1 MSVQASMLG
10 AGTVLDGRYHLRSE
24 GVALD
29 VGTLYE
35 AYDLQDQAPVDVV
48 VVARQAKDQTGPLIE
63 LEQSQQA
70 LDKLEAPALV
80 PYEQAGL
87 AEGQPYLVRRRLA
100 AESLADRL
108 SRQGPLDVQTSVQVA
123 ISLCEALA
131 PLHRAGLVHGSLS
144 PYSVWLAPGPGGD
157 NASGPSVLLTDVGLL
172 PALRPLQ
179 SASDQPWGRSPYLTP
194 EQVAGES
201 VHPASDVY
209 VIGSLFYTMLA
220 GRPPFRSHE
229 GPVLVLQ
236 HLRQEPP
243 SLQVLVPEVSPPLA
257 EIVQKALAKEP
268 AARYRN
274 AGQLA
279 HILRTQ
285 LRIPPAPKPSSLP
298 AVILPPAA
306 RDQLVVP
313 PPSRARRPAVRR
325 VVRNYEFIEEEEWA
339 EPREGADWLLVML
352 FVAAILAVLG
362 LVPLWR
368 AVYERYSAPPALP
381 VPASL
386 RLSGRQPAGPVQ
398 RIATAERDLGRRQ
411 VVLSVPME
419 DAVRESLS
427 VMSEPSGL
435 GWLGVADRL
444 PGPVAELDGGAILWY
459 NKESTQG
466 LFRFR
471 GHPWRAG

>member
-24 GVALD
+24 GVDLD

-35 AYDLQDQAPVDVV
+35 AYDLEDQVSVDVV
-48 VVARQAKDQTGPLIE
+48 VVVLRAQDQAEPLAE
-63 LEQSQQA
+63 LEQVQQA
-70 LDKLEAPALV
+70 VDRLEAPALV
-80 PYEQAGL
+80 PYEQVGL
-87 AEGQPYLVRRRLA
+87 AEGHPYLVRHHLE

-108 SRQGPLDVQTSVQVA
+108 SREGPLDVQRAVQIA
-123 ISLCEALA
+123 IGLCEALA
-131 PLHRAGLVHGSLS
+131 PAHRAGLVHGSLS
-144 PYSVWLAPGPGGD
+144 PYSVWLAQGPEADDAPGP
-157 NASGPSVLLTDVGLL
+157 AVLVTDVGLL

-201 VHPASDVY
+201 VQPASDVY

-220 GRPPFRSHE
+220 GRPPFRSNE

-236 HLRQEPP
+236 HLRQQPP

-257 EIVQKALAKEP
+257 EIVEKSLAKEP
-268 AARYRN
+268 VARYRN

-285 LRIPPAPKPSSLP
+285 LRIPPALRPGLLP
-298 AVILPPAA
+298 AIITQPAA
-306 RDQLVVP
+306 RDQLAVP
-313 PPSRARRPAVRR
+313 PPSRARRPTVRP

-339 EPREGADWLLVML
+339 ESRQGTDWLLVGL
-352 FVAAILAVLG
+352 FVAALLAVLG

-368 AVYERYSAPPALP
+368 AVYERYSAPPPLP

-386 RLSGRQPAGPVQ
+386 RLPSREAAELVCS
-398 RIATAERDLGRRQ
+398 IATVESGIDQGQGMLLVQTQAAEAGWNGPMAGHSTMGRPGMDLC
-411 VVLSVPME
+411 LSA
-419 DAVRESLS
+419 AVTELEARS
-427 VMSEPSGL
+427 V
-435 GWLGVADRL
+435 
-444 PGPVAELDGGAILWY
+444 LWY
-459 NKESTQG
+459 NKESTQ
-466 LFRFR
+466 RFFSS
-471 GHPWRAG
+471 

>member
-35 AYDLQDQAPVDVV
+35 AYDLQDQGAVDVV
-48 VVARQAKDQTGPLIE
+48 VVALRAQDQAEPLAE
-63 LEQSQQA
+63 LERAQQA
-70 LDKLEAPALV
+70 LDDLEAPALV
-80 PYEQAGL
+80 PYEQVGL
-87 AEGQPYLVRRRLA
+87 VEGQPYLVRRHLE

-108 SRQGPLDVQTSVQVA
+108 SREGPLDAQGAVRVA
-123 ISLCEALA
+123 IGLCEALA
-131 PLHRAGLVHGSLS
+131 PVHRAGLAHGSLS
-144 PYSVWLAPGPGGD
+144 PYSVWLAKRSQADDAPGP
-157 NASGPSVLLTDVGLL
+157 AVLVTDVGLL

-179 SASDQPWGRSPYLTP
+179 SASGQPWGRSPYLTP

-209 VIGSLFYTMLA
+209 VIGSLFYAMLA
-220 GRPPFRSHE
+220 GRPPFRSNE
-229 GPVLVLQ
+229 GAVLVLQ

-279 HILRTQ
+279 HVLRTQ
-285 LRIPPAPKPSSLP
+285 LRIPPFPRPSPLS
-298 AVILPPAA
+298 AIITQPAA
-306 RDQLVVP
+306 RDQLVVAAP
-313 PPSRARRPAVRR
+313 VRARRPAVRP

-339 EPREGADWLLVML
+339 EPREGMDWLLVIL

-381 VPASL
+381 APASL
-386 RLSGRQPAGPVQ
+386 HLPSLEPGEIIHG
-398 RIATAERDLGRRQ
+398 IATAESEIGRRQ
-411 VVLSVPME
+411 GVSSVLVGVAGSGWGFTMTE
-419 DAVRESLS
+419 HSG
-427 VMSEPSGL
+427 MGGL
-435 GWLGVADRL
+435 GTAFCL
-444 PGPVAELDGGAILWY
+444 PEPVTELDSRAVLWY
-459 NKESTQG
+459 NRESTQSCV
-466 LFRFR
+466 RS
-471 GHPWRAG
+471 

>member
-1 MSVQASMLG
+1 MLG

-35 AYDLQDQAPVDVV
+35 AYDLQDQVPVDVV
-48 VVARQAKDQTGPLIE
+48 VVALLAKDQAEPLVE
-63 LEQSQQA
+63 LGQSQQA
-70 LDKLEAPALV
+70 LDTLEAPTLV
-80 PYEQAGL
+80 PYEQFGL
-87 AEGQPYLVRRRLA
+87 VEGQPYLVRRHLE
-100 AESLADRL
+100 AESLADRV

-123 ISLCEALA
+123 IKLCEALA
-131 PLHRAGLVHGSLS
+131 PLHRAGLSHGSLS
-144 PYSVWLAPGPGGD
+144 PYSVWLAREPEGD
-157 NASGPSVLLTDVGLL
+157 DASAPSVLVTDVGLL

-209 VIGSLFYTMLA
+209 VIGSLFYAMLA
-220 GRPPFRSHE
+220 GRPPFRSNE

-257 EIVQKALAKEP
+257 EIVQKALAKEA

-285 LRIPPAPKPSSLP
+285 LRIPPPPRQSSLP
-298 AVILPPAA
+298 AVIMPPAA
-306 RDQLVVP
+306 RDRLVVP

-325 VVRNYEFIEEEEWA
+325 VVRNYEFIEEEAWA
-339 EPREGADWLLVML
+339 EPREGKDWLLVLL

-368 AVYERYSAPPALP
+368 AVYERYSAPPVLP

-386 RLSGRQPAGPVQ
+386 RAPGGHLGELVQ
-398 RIATAERDLGRRQ
+398 GIATVEGDARRQ
-411 VVLSVPME
+411 QEILSAPWE
-419 DAVRESLS
+419 DAGVRWKCR
-427 VMSEPSGL
+427 MSEPLGL
-435 GWLGVADRL
+435 VRPGMAVRL
-444 PGPVAELDGGAILWY
+444 PGPAAELDAGVVLWY
-459 NKESTQG
+459 NKKSTRSV
-466 LFRFR
+466 FRS
-471 GHPWRAG
+471 